1 MIGVN
6 QSCLLDP
13 HGIGRV
19 MKVIVAG
26 EGGIGKTSLVKTCC
40 DGRASTTSKL
50 TIGIKVHVKSLQV
63 DGKPVHVSI
72 WDFGG
77 QEQFRFILDSFL
89 GGARAGLACFS
100 LERFQSFV
108 SIDEWIKLLRS
119 RDPALPILLVGTKSD
134 LEDDQVCKVHDDDI
148 RKVIETHALSGYI
161 RTSSHSGEGTGNLL
175 DVLVSLTMS

>member
-1 MIGVN
+1 MLGVN

-13 HGIGRV
+13 HGIGRI

-26 EGGIGKTSLVKTCC
+26 EGGVGKTRLIKTCC
-40 DGRASTTSKL
+40 DGKKSTTTKL
-50 TIGIKVHVKSLQV
+50 TIGIKVHVKSLQF
-63 DGKPVHVSI
+63 DGKPVHLSI

-108 SIDEWIKLLRS
+108 SIAEWIQLLRS
-119 RDPALPILLVGTKSD
+119 RDPDLPILLVGTKSD
-134 LEDDQVCKVHDDDI
+134 LEDEQVFKVHEDDI
-148 RKVIETHALSGYI
+148 RKVIETNALSGYI
-161 RTSSHSGEGTGNLL
+161 RTSSHSGEGTGNLF
-175 DVLVSLTMS
+175 DALVSLAMS